1 MGSSPFGTTDN
12 NAFVLDIHQKICFK
26 TYFYLIIDIYRGNK
40 IKMFK
45 KMINKLKKAI
55 EWYCNKCAVTNI
67 YVPTGIIPYKIV
79 EDENNKVENE
89 K

>member
-1 MGSSPFGTTDN
+1 
-12 NAFVLDIHQKICFK
+12 
-26 TYFYLIIDIYRGNK
+26 
-40 IKMFK
+40 MFK
-45 KMINKLKKAI
+45 KMIKKLKKAI
-55 EWYCNKCAVTNI
+55 KWYCDKCATTNI

>member
-1 MGSSPFGTTDN
+1 
-12 NAFVLDIHQKICFK
+12 
-26 TYFYLIIDIYRGNK
+26 
-40 IKMFK
+40 
-45 KMINKLKKAI
+45 MINKLKKAI

-89 K
+89 KW

>member
-1 MGSSPFGTTDN
+1 M
-12 NAFVLDIHQKICFK
+12 
-26 TYFYLIIDIYRGNK
+26 DIYRGNK
-40 IKMFK
+40 IKISLIKMFK
-45 KMINKLKKAI
+45 KTIKKLKKAI
-55 EWYCNKCAVTNI
+55 EWYCDKCATTNI